1 MPKKPLTPQ
10 KALGL
15 RLKELRAEKSITQ
28 EELAERTGLFRTYMS
43 RIEAGLANPTLTVL
57 HTLAT
62 GLEIPITDLFIL
74 AQTQPRRVNSAQP
87 ISRGR
92 VR

>member
-1 MPKKPLTPQ
+1 MSKKLLTPQ

-15 RLKELRAEKSITQ
+15 RIKEIRAEKSITQ

-57 HTLAT
+57 HTLANS
-62 GLEIPITDLFIL
+62 LEVPIAELFVL
-74 AQTQPRRVNSAQP
+74 AQTQPRRVNSIQP